1 MIKQIS
7 FFLALILTLAI
18 LPSASAAGF
27 QDVKSD
33 DWFAGAV
40 DYVLANKLMNG
51 YSVTD
56 FGPNDSLS
64 RAMMVQILYNK
75 EGQPTVS
82 GDHGFSDVPVDQWFN
97 NAVAWGAQKG
107 VMSGYGDGKFGPEDT
122 VTIEQIAVIL
132 WNYSG
137 NPAFSASA
145 DTVGAHSDWA
155 ANGLGWAVEKGLLNG
170 VPYQAVTDGATR
182 AQTAQILTNYLS
194 GADNKPSAPKD
205 SKLSLLMVG
214 NSFCYYYVEELYAL
228 LMENL
233 PYGIEEVEIYN
244 LYYSG
249 CTLTT
254 HLNWWRNATGKY
266 DLFRTDAD
274 GRQKLEPAGAWT
286 LEQALAQGDWD
297 YISLQGTVKGGSYM
311 DPSVREAT
319 REGIAAAAE
328 PLLDR
333 FHELFPDAQLL
344 WHRTW
349 FFEIGRVTNSHTYTA
364 EDGPL
369 YNEGMQEICDYMCN
383 EFDLDKPYDLIQVNS
398 GEAWTKARELNE
410 SANLLPYGGL
420 CARNGKKSFGD
431 KRDNAGDGY
440 HDGDIGGAQLLN
452 AYRWYMTITGDT
464 DLTDSTY
471 VPVYREV
478 PLDTELV
485 NLLKRAAM
493 SVPV

>member
-1 MIKQIS
+1 MKATIKLFVS
-7 FFLALILTLAI
+7 LVLAFAL
-18 LPSASAAGF
+18 LPAVFAAGF

-33 DWFAGAV
+33 DWFSGAV
-40 DYVLANKLMNG
+40 DFVVNNKLMSG
-51 YSVTD
+51 YSTD
-56 FGPNDSLS
+56 HFGPDDSLS
-64 RAMMVQILYNK
+64 RAMVAQILYNK
-75 EGQPTVS
+75 EGQPAVS
-82 GDHGFSDVPVDQWFN
+82 GDHGFSDVPAAQWFN
-97 NAVAWGAQKG
+97 NAVAWGTQKG

-137 NPAFSASA
+137 NPAFSAAA
-145 DTVGAHSDWA
+145 DGVGAHSDWA

-194 GADNKPSAPKD
+194 AANDEPSAPKD

-233 PYGIEEVEIYN
+233 PEGIEEVEIYN

-254 HLNWWRNATGKY
+254 HLDWWQKNTGEY
-266 DLFRTDAD
+266 DLFRTDAN
-274 GRQKLEPAGAWT
+274 GRKKLEPAGAWT
-286 LEQALAQGDWD
+286 LEQALAVADWD
-297 YISLQGTVKGGSYM
+297 YISLQGTIKGGSYVYPEKW
-311 DPSVREAT
+311 DAT
-319 REGIAAAAE
+319 LNGIVETAE

-333 FHELFPDAQLL
+333 FHELYPEAQLL
-344 WHRTW
+344 WQRTW
-349 FFEIGRVTNSHTYTA
+349 FFEIGRVSGSYTYTA
-364 EDGPL
+364 EDGPV
-369 YNEGMQEICDYMCN
+369 YNQAMQEFCDYMCD
-383 EFDLDKPYDLIQVNS
+383 EFDKDKPYDLIQVNS

-420 CARNGKKSFGD
+420 CARNGKNSFGD
-431 KRDNAGDGY
+431 KRANAGDGY
-440 HDGDIGGAQLLN
+440 HDGDIGGGQLLN
-452 AYRWYMTITGDT
+452 AYRWYMTLTGDT

-471 VPVYREV
+471 VPVYKKV
-478 PLDTELV
+478 PLNTDLV
-485 NLLKRAAM
+485 NMLKQAAM